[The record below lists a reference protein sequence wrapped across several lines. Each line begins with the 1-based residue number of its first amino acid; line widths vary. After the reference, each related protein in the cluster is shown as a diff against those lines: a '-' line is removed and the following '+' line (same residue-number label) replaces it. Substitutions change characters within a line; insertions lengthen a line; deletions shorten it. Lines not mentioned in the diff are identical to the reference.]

1 MVCPSNQHPDTYVQV
16 KKTRMV
22 PVNEQNVQAGIV
34 AWGIGC
40 GEDNIPGVYA
50 SVAEGVCWIDLAM
63 SCQSGY
69 WGLPAPSYWG
79 FAASSCQTWLDGR
92 LADLQ
97 TKVDAMANS
106 HQLSGYRKAAVLA
119 EGFTAQKALEQY
131 NQCSIAWVIDHES
144 YVDPHY
150 SDSYSQPEPE
160 SESGY
165 PAAAPY
171 PEPESSANPEAES
184 EPYAEPESQAYLESV
199 SEPYAEPESNAY
211 PEPESEPESYSEP
224 EAYPQT
230 EPEPESEYSENAAT
244 GLCTDPDQSFA
255 AHPTSCQK

>member
-1 MVCPSNQHPDTYVQV
+1 M
-16 KKTRMV
+16 
-22 PVNEQNVQAGIV
+22 

-50 SVAEGVCWIDLAM
+50 SVPEGVCWIDLAM

-79 FAASSCQTWLDGR
+79 FTASSCQTWLDGR

-97 TKVDAMANS
+97 AKVDAMANS

-131 NQCSIAWVIDHES
+131 NQCSIAWVIDT
-144 YVDPHY
+144 DPHY
-150 SDSYSQPEPE
+150 SDSHSQPEPE
-160 SESGY
+160 SEPGY
-165 PAAAPY
+165 PSAAPY
-171 PEPESSANPEAES
+171 PEPESSANAEPES
-184 EPYAEPESQAYLESV
+184 EPYAEPESETYLEPV
-199 SEPYAEPESNAY
+199 SEPYAEPEPNAY

-224 EAYPQT
+224 EPYPQT
-230 EPEPESEYSENAAT
+230 EPEPEPEYSQNAAT
-244 GLCTDPDQSFA
+244 GLCTDPNQSFA
-255 AHPTSCQK
+255 VHPTNCQK